1 MILSV
6 QHISKSFGDDLVLD
20 DISFHLEDREKAALV
35 GINGAGKSTLLK
47 IIVGELEPDEGTVT
61 ISKNASIGYLAQY
74 QEAFGIRTVYEEV
87 LESKRDL
94 VGMEAQIRAME
105 AQMQDLSGEDA
116 EEFIDRYHR
125 LLHSFDAA
133 GGYSYRSEVA
143 GVLKGLGFSED
154 DFDRSCSELSGG
166 QKTRVALAG
175 LLVTRPDL
183 LLLDE
188 PTNHL
193 DIASISWLESFLINY
208 KGAVLVVS
216 HDRYFLDRVVT
227 KVIEISLHRSAVYKG
242 NYSSYADKAAKV
254 REEKQRAYLNK
265 QREIRRQQEVIDKL
279 RSFNREKSVKR
290 AESRE
295 KMLEKANPPERP
307 SEEKSDMKITLAPSV
322 LSGKDVLTAEGLE
335 KSFGEKHLFSDLSF
349 DIRRGE
355 HVALIGE
362 NGTGKTTILKIINSV
377 IDADDGMFRLGT
389 NVQIGYYDQEQQEL
403 HPEKTLFDEIADE
416 FPHLTQ
422 TEIRNT
428 LAAFLFTGDDV
439 FLRVADL
446 SGGERGRLSLAK
458 LMLSGANFLILDEPT
473 NHLDIASREILE
485 SAINLYEGT
494 VLFVSHDRYLINR
507 CASRILELDGG
518 RLTNYLGDYDYYLEK
533 KNESLSHLSEKSQTG
548 EKMSG
553 KSGDGTE
560 ANESGAEDFSAG
572 KAEWLAQKEEQA
584 KLRKRINRI
593 SRIEDEISELED
605 SIARIDSAFADPEV
619 ATDPVRLG
627 ELSSEQTEI
636 REKLDALYAEW
647 EELSDSFRP

>member
-1 MILSV
+1 MILSA

-61 ISKNASIGYLAQY
+61 ISKNSSVGYLAQY
-74 QEAFGIRTVYEEV
+74 QETFGSRTVYEEV
-87 LESKRDL
+87 LEAKRDL
-94 VGMEAQIRAME
+94 IDMEAQIRTME
-105 AQMQDLSGEDA
+105 VQMQDLSGVDA
-116 EEFIDRYHR
+116 DAFIDRYHR
-125 LLHSFDAA
+125 LLHSFDTL
-133 GGYSYRSEVA
+133 GGYSYRSEAA
-143 GVLKGLGFSED
+143 GVLKGLGFCED
-154 DFDRSCSELSGG
+154 DFDRPCSELSGG

-175 LLVTRPDL
+175 LLVTKPDL

-193 DIASISWLESFLINY
+193 DISSISWLESFLINY

-227 KVIEISLHRSAVYKG
+227 KVIEISLRRSTVYSG
-242 NYSSYADKAAKV
+242 NYSSYADKAAKA
-254 REEKQRAYLNK
+254 REEKQRAYINK

-295 KMLEKANPPERP
+295 KMLEKAEAPERP
-307 SEEKSDMKITLAPSV
+307 AEEKSEMKITLVPAV
-322 LSGKDVLTAEGLE
+322 LSGKDVLTVEGLE
-335 KSFGEKHLFSDLSF
+335 KSFGEKHLFSGLSF

-362 NGTGKTTILKIINSV
+362 NGTGKTTILKVINQV
-377 IDADDGMFRLGT
+377 TDADDGMFRLGT

-403 HPEKTLFDEIADE
+403 HPDKTLFEEIADE
-416 FPHLTQ
+416 YPDLTQ

-473 NHLDIASREILE
+473 NHLDIVSREILE
-485 SAINLYEGT
+485 SALNLYEGT

-507 CASRILELDGG
+507 CASRILELAGG
-518 RLTNYLGDYDYYLEK
+518 RLTSYPGNYDYYLEK
-533 KNESLSHLSEKSQTG
+533 KNALQLSDAEKAKADRKVSRQSGGGTG
-548 EKMSG
+548 QDGSG
-553 KSGDGTE
+553 SGDLT
-560 ANESGAEDFSAG
+560 AV

-584 KLRKRINRI
+584 NQRKRLNRI
-593 SRIEDEISELED
+593 SRIEDEISGLED
-605 SIARIDSAFADPEV
+605 SIARIDSVFVDPEV
-619 ATDPVRLG
+619 ATDPVRLE
-627 ELSSEQTEI
+627 ELSLKHAEI
-636 REKLDALYAEW
+636 RAKLDALYAEW
-647 EELSDSFRP
+647 EELSDLL